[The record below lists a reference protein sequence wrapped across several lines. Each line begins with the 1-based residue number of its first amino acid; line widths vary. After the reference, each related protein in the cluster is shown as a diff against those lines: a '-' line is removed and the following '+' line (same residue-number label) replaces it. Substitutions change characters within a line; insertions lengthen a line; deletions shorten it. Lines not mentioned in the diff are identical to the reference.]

1 VEPFCSAIRSDT
13 AISELP
19 STICTSTGM
28 SRMALLPPIPARP
41 GASAASS
48 LRTSRSSSI
57 ALLSSSSSTSGVA
70 ASALLISILLGP
82 PSGGQQ
88 FLDQLALGV
97 VWLDDAH
104 GVVLPEPAELAGE
117 KCSPARGQLGLSR
130 RCLRD
135 FEQLPDLQ
143 PRELAECH
151 ARQRDR
157 GAEADRR
164 AHDLLAEVLAPLRA
178 GPGRGAAFAARFQQH
193 ALRHRH
199 RHLASAV
206 ADSKVDRD
214 ADCRP
219 VAYDLLCDAFTGER
233 ATERKLDAER
243 ALAGS
248 VEGVG
253 DQVEKLGCDV
263 DLDRRERPRDRD
275 DGQLL

>member
-1 VEPFCSAIRSDT
+1 LMPNREGSFSITVISPRAILRPLTTRSTGSPILRSSATVEPFCSAIRSDT

-117 KCSPARGQLGLSR
+117 KCAPARGQLGLSR

-135 FEQLPDLQ
+135 FEQLPGLQ
-143 PRELAECH
+143 PR
-151 ARQRDR
+151 
-157 GAEADRR
+157 
-164 AHDLLAEVLAPLRA
+164 
-178 GPGRGAAFAARFQQH
+178 
-193 ALRHRH
+193 
-199 RHLASAV
+199 
-206 ADSKVDRD
+206 
-214 ADCRP
+214 
-219 VAYDLLCDAFTGER
+219 
-233 ATERKLDAER
+233 
-243 ALAGS
+243 
-248 VEGVG
+248 
-253 DQVEKLGCDV
+253 
-263 DLDRRERPRDRD
+263 
-275 DGQLL
+275 